1 MEDVQI
7 ELSEEEFVVDMVQSG
22 RLVDIKDV
30 PTMPSGEE
38 FVKGTVHTRSN
49 KSSRAEIKL
58 MHCHRS
64 EQQSKGLSS
73 SMLF

>member
-30 PTMPSGEE
+30 PTMPSEEE
-38 FVKGTVHTRSN
+38 FVEDMAHTRSN

-58 MHCHRS
+58 IS
-64 EQQSKGLSS
+64 TLS
-73 SMLF
+73 